1 MSKSELHS
9 RPEKGQDRSLVGLA
23 EACVERAAGGRV
35 NCGGELACLLAG
47 CSRLCSPPLLSWALP
62 VGKLGK
68 ANVSSFVLFL
78 QPFHKAG
85 NDCKMKSLKRKRE

>member
-23 EACVERAAGGRV
+23 EACVERAAGGGV

-78 QPFHKAG
+78 QPFHKVG